1 MVRNAVIES
10 RIRHLVREIF
20 MLEDEAAVDP
30 EAHNKKV
37 FSDLKKNASSIS
49 GLPDRLRS
57 FISNKMQDV
66 LKTDGAA
73 YESILGWLD
82 DHGDEWKGPAASE
95 DVDGL
100 VKKMKPIAQR
110 REKKVTELMEQDPD
124 FKRKEQVK
132 KEIKWDE
139 PLQSLM
145 VHLDRFIMSRITSP
159 KMLTKDISPSSLLP
173 MVALILIA
181 VAQLKTG
188 DTPEE

>member
-1 MVRNAVIES
+1 V
-10 RIRHLVREIF
+10 
-20 MLEDEAAVDP
+20 LE
-30 EAHNKKV
+30 
-37 FSDLKKNASSIS
+37 
-49 GLPDRLRS
+49 
-57 FISNKMQDV
+57 
-66 LKTDGAA
+66 TDGAA

-82 DHGDEWKGPAASE
+82 NHGDEWKGPAISG

-110 REKKVTELMEQDPD
+110 HEKKVTELMEQDPD

-145 VHLDRFIMSRITSP
+145 VRLDQFIMSRITSP

-181 VAQLKTG
+181 VAQLKAG
-188 DTPEE
+188 NAQEE